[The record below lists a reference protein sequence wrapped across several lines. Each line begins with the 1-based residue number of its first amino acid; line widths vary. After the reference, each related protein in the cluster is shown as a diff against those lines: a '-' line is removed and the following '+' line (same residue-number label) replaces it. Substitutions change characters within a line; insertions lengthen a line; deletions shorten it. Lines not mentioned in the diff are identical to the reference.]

1 MTRFWNNLHQV
12 CSKSK
17 DWKVKGLYV
26 KLRFIC
32 YTDFDNY
39 GGKKRNYVVVIDIS
53 LTATLTTVQKTKI
66 NDIDKS

>member
-1 MTRFWNNLHQV
+1 
-12 CSKSK
+12 
-17 DWKVKGLYV
+17 V